1 MISFGILAG
10 LLMVGVMVRR
20 KVKWVQRLFLPAS
33 VVGGLIGLL
42 VWQGLR
48 YYDISVHPSLTAG
61 WNTLPGLLINV
72 VFAALFMGERLPKLK
87 TVWKSCS
94 RQLAYG
100 QLVAWGQYA
109 VGCLIV
115 LLLLGPWFGLP
126 DVYAGIM
133 PVGFE
138 GGHGTAGGMA
148 PVFDSLGFPEIKELA
163 LAAAT
168 FGILG
173 AIIMG
178 MALVNWAIRRG
189 LVASHAPA
197 ALAERRA
204 AGTLTISSDI
214 VGTLSLQLA
223 FVGLAIL
230 LGWIFKES
238 LLKIASA
245 LPGRWGELM
254 ASFPLFPLCMLGGVI
269 VQLFCDAFDRSKLVC
284 RGLMLQVQNAAL
296 DFLVVAAIVTIQLD
310 IVAAGWVPLVLLV
323 VGGVLWNFFCLRVIA
338 PRVFNDAWFERA
350 IAELGQ
356 SMGVTATGL
365 LLLRT
370 VDPDCETEAASAFAS
385 KQLLHEP
392 FMGGGLWTGLAIP
405 LLALWGGWP
414 VLGIV
419 LGVMFLWSL
428 SLFIMQRKRATHGG

>member
-1 MISFGILAG
+1 
-10 LLMVGVMVRR
+10 
-20 KVKWVQRLFLPAS
+20 
-33 VVGGLIGLL
+33 
-42 VWQGLR
+42 
-48 YYDISVHPSLTAG
+48 
-61 WNTLPGLLINV
+61 
-72 VFAALFMGERLPKLK
+72 
-87 TVWKSCS
+87 
-94 RQLAYG
+94 
-100 QLVAWGQYA
+100 
-109 VGCLIV
+109 
-115 LLLLGPWFGLP
+115 
-126 DVYAGIM
+126 
-133 PVGFE
+133 
-138 GGHGTAGGMA
+138 MA

-189 LVASHAPA
+189 LVDSHAPA

-284 RGLMLQVQNAAL
+284 RGLMLQIQNAAL

-365 LLLRT
+365 LLLELLIPIVRPKRRVRLHRNSYCMNLLWAGVCGRVWLFHCWLYG
-370 VDPDCETEAASAFAS
+370 VDGRFW
-385 KQLLHEP
+385 
-392 FMGGGLWTGLAIP
+392 GLFLA
-405 LLALWGGWP
+405 
-414 VLGIV
+414 
-419 LGVMFLWSL
+419 
-428 SLFIMQRKRATHGG
+428 

>member
-10 LLMVGVMVRR
+10 LLMVGVVLRR
-20 KVKWVQRLFLPAS
+20 KVKWIQRLFLPAS

-42 VWQGLR
+42 VWQWLR
-48 YYDISVHPSLTAG
+48 YSDISVNPTLTAG
-61 WNTLPGLLINV
+61 WSALPGLLINV
-72 VFAALFMGERLPKLK
+72 VFAALFMGERVPKIK

-109 VGCLIV
+109 VGCLMVLV
-115 LLLLGPWFGLP
+115 LLSPWFGLP

-148 PVFDSLGFPEIKELA
+148 PVFDSLGFPEMKDMA

-197 ALAERRA
+197 SLAERRPV
-204 AGTLTISSDI
+204 GTLTISGNI
-214 VGTLSLQLA
+214 VGALSLQLA

-230 LGWIFKES
+230 LGWVFKES
-238 LLKIASA
+238 LLMIASS

-254 ASFPLFPLCMLGGVI
+254 ASFPMFPLCMLGGVI
-269 VQLFCDAFDRSKLVC
+269 VQLFCDAFDRSKLIC
-284 RGLMLQVQNAAL
+284 RGLMLQLQNAAL
-296 DFLVVAAIVTIQLD
+296 DFLVVAAIATIQLD
-310 IVAAGWVPLVLLV
+310 VVAAGWVPLVIL
-323 VGGVLWNFFCLRVIA
+323 VGGGLLWNFFCLRVIA

-405 LLALWGGWP
+405 LLALWGGWS
-414 VLGIV
+414 VLGIT

-428 SLFIMQRKRATHGG
+428 FLFIMQRKRSAHGV